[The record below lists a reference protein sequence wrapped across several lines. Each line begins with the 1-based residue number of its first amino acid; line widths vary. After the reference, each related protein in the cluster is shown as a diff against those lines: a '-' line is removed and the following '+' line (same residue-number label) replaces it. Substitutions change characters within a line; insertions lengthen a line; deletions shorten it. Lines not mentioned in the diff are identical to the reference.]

1 VVNAPSPTGAPGAFT
16 GCCLGVSF
24 ACPLRCLSPRGDQL
38 LVSPPKAKGP
48 LIFHRHQE
56 TEASVRLSCLRHPLR
71 RPSVLSLSFPLCL
84 KLVHLAVV
92 VLHKLHGELVSAN
105 FGCACN
111 PCRPLAVSTT
121 VGTESS
127 CAAAESTSA
136 AVDLNFVAAGPNC
149 RTRQDEQQQGKQTPL
164 EASLA
169 LAWRGEATR
178 RTRLGERQQRYQAR
192 PLHLVARRFLD

>member
-1 VVNAPSPTGAPGAFT
+1 
-16 GCCLGVSF
+16 
-24 ACPLRCLSPRGDQL
+24 

-56 TEASVRLSCLRHPLR
+56 TEATIRLSCLRHPLHR
-71 RPSVLSLSFPLCL
+71 QSVLSLSFPLCL

-92 VLHKLHGELVSAN
+92 VLHKLVSSISAD

-111 PCRPLAVSTT
+111 PCRPLADSTT
-121 VGTESS
+121 LGTESS

-149 RTRQDEQQQGKQTPL
+149 RTRQDEQQQGKETPL
-164 EASLA
+164 EASLT
-169 LAWRGEATR
+169 LAWQGEESR
-178 RTRLGERQQRYQAR
+178 RTRLGERQQKYQTR
-192 PLHLVARRFLD
+192 PFIIQECS